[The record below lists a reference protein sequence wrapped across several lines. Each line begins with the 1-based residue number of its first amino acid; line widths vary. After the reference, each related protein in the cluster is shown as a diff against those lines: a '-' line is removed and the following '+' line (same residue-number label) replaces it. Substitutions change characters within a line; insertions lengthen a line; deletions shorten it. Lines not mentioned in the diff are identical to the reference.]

1 MRMKDMVMLLL
12 LAALWGGSF
21 LFMRIAAPV
30 FGPVVLAELRVGVA
44 GIALLL
50 YAAAITALP
59 AFRAHG
65 KKYLILGAL
74 NAAIPYTLIAT
85 AELHLTASLASILN
99 ATTPLFTAIVAAL
112 WLKDQLDV
120 KKSIGLV
127 LGIAGVAILVG
138 WSPLPLNAMIVL
150 SVGASLAASLSYAL
164 AGMFSEVAFVGV
176 RPLTLAIGQQL
187 GAGLLLLPLAL
198 PTAVTTPARGLT
210 VGVAVAV
217 VALALVST
225 SLAYLLYF
233 SLIASVGPMKTLSV
247 TYLIPAFGIIWSALF
262 LHKRLRP
269 GTLIGLATILAS
281 VALVTGVRV
290 GSVRRKPASVPIV
303 TETVA

>member
-21 LFMRIAAPV
+21 LFMRIAVPV
-30 FGPVVLAELRVGVA
+30 FGPVVLAELRVGFA

-74 NAAIPYTLIAT
+74 NAAIPYTLIAA

-99 ATTPLFTAIVAAL
+99 ATTPLFTAIVAAV
-112 WLKDQLDV
+112 WLRDRLDM
-120 KKSIGLV
+120 KKSIGLI

-138 WSPLPLNAMIVL
+138 WSPLPLNATIVL
-150 SVGASLAASLSYAL
+150 SVGASFAAALSYAL
-164 AGMFSEVAFVGV
+164 AGMFSKVAFVGM
-176 RPLTLAIGQQL
+176 P
-187 GAGLLLLPLAL
+187 PLAL
-198 PTAVTTPARGLT
+198 AI
-210 VGVAVAV
+210 AV
-217 VALALVST
+217 VALALLST

-262 LHKRLRP
+262 LHERLRP
-269 GTLIGLATILAS
+269 GTLIGLAIILAS

-290 GSVRRKPASVPIV
+290 GSVRRKPLSAPVV
-303 TETVA
+303 TDTVT